1 MKEEYLTAD
10 GRRWTQIAPAALNVV
25 DDAANL
31 ETGVTEVQ
39 QQRQMQAGGLQ
50 IIHALRGVDAVESS
64 HRFQFDD
71 DAAINAEI
79 GGVPANDDAIVL
91 DHDRMLPRSA
101 QTIPAEFMHQA
112 IFIDL
117 FQKSGTHGVQDR
129 EGAADNAFGN
139 PVQCIFIC
147 VHLRPSAVPFLF
159 LIEPRDWFSS
169 SL

>member
-64 HRFQFDD
+64 HRLQFDD

-79 GGVPANDDAIVL
+79 G
-91 DHDRMLPRSA
+91 RY
-101 QTIPAEFMHQA
+101 
-112 IFIDL
+112 
-117 FQKSGTHGVQDR
+117 
-129 EGAADNAFGN
+129 
-139 PVQCIFIC
+139 
-147 VHLRPSAVPFLF
+147 LRQ
-159 LIEPRDWFSS
+159 R
-169 SL
+169 